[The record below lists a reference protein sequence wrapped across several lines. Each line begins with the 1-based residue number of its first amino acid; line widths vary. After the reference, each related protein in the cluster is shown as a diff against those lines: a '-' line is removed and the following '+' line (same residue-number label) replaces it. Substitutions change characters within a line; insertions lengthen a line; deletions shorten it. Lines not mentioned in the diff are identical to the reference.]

1 MQIKELNT
9 EQFRDLIRE
18 TVAEV
23 LDEYIDP
30 DEGKTIKI
38 SVIERLSQQTETIP
52 AAEAM
57 QKLGIVHFERK
68 QSQKRQLHSHRIKI
82 VSNCIK
88 IL

>member
-18 TVAEV
+18 MVAEV

-30 DEGKTIKI
+30 DEGKTVKA
-38 SVIERLSQQTETIP
+38 SVIERLSKQTKTIP

-57 QKLGIVHFERK
+57 QKIGI
-68 QSQKRQLHSHRIKI
+68 
-82 VSNCIK
+82 NW
-88 IL
+88 

>member
-18 TVAEV
+18 TVTEI

-30 DEGKTIKI
+30 DEGKTVKA
-38 SVIERLSQQTETIP
+38 SVIERLSQHTETIP

-57 QKLGIVHFERK
+57 RQIGINWDE
-68 QSQKRQLHSHRIKI
+68 L
-82 VSNCIK
+82 
-88 IL
+88 

>member
-1 MQIKELNT
+1 MQIQELNT

-30 DEGKTIKI
+30 DEGKTVKA

-57 QKLGIVHFERK
+57 QKLGI
-68 QSQKRQLHSHRIKI
+68 
-82 VSNCIK
+82 NW
-88 IL
+88 

>member
-30 DEGKTIKI
+30 DEGKTVKT

-57 QKLGIVHFERK
+57 QKLGINWE
-68 QSQKRQLHSHRIKI
+68 
-82 VSNCIK
+82 
-88 IL
+88 

>member
-9 EQFRDLIRE
+9 EQVRDLIRE
-18 TVAEV
+18 TVAEI

-30 DEGKTIKI
+30 DEGKTVKA

-57 QKLGIVHFERK
+57 REIGINWDE
-68 QSQKRQLHSHRIKI
+68 L
-82 VSNCIK
+82 
-88 IL
+88 

>member
-30 DEGKTIKI
+30 DEGKTVKA

-52 AAEAM
+52 AAEVM
-57 QKLGIVHFERK
+57 QKLGINWE
-68 QSQKRQLHSHRIKI
+68 
-82 VSNCIK
+82 
-88 IL
+88 

>member
-1 MQIKELNT
+1 VQIKELDT
-9 EQFRDLIRE
+9 EQFRNLIRE

-30 DEGKTIKI
+30 DEGKTVKA

-57 QKLGIVHFERK
+57 RQIGINWDE
-68 QSQKRQLHSHRIKI
+68 L
-82 VSNCIK
+82 
-88 IL
+88 

>member
-30 DEGKTIKI
+30 DEGKTVKA

-57 QKLGIVHFERK
+57 QKLGI
-68 QSQKRQLHSHRIKI
+68 
-82 VSNCIK
+82 NW
-88 IL
+88 

>member
-30 DEGKTIKI
+30 DEGKTVKA

-57 QKLGIVHFERK
+57 QKLGINWE
-68 QSQKRQLHSHRIKI
+68 
-82 VSNCIK
+82 
-88 IL
+88 

>member
-30 DEGKTIKI
+30 DKGKTVKA

-57 QKLGIVHFERK
+57 QKLGINWE
-68 QSQKRQLHSHRIKI
+68 
-82 VSNCIK
+82 
-88 IL
+88 

>member
-1 MQIKELNT
+1 VQINELNT

-30 DEGKTIKI
+30 DEGKTVKASI
-38 SVIERLSQQTETIP
+38 IESLSKQTETIP

-57 QKLGIVHFERK
+57 RQIGINWDE
-68 QSQKRQLHSHRIKI
+68 L
-82 VSNCIK
+82 
-88 IL
+88 

>member
-23 LDEYIDP
+23 LDEYIAP
-30 DEGKTIKI
+30 DEGKTVKA
-38 SVIERLSQQTETIP
+38 SVIERLSKQTETIP

-57 QKLGIVHFERK
+57 QKIGI
-68 QSQKRQLHSHRIKI
+68 
-82 VSNCIK
+82 NW
-88 IL
+88 

>member
-1 MQIKELNT
+1 VQIQELNT

-30 DEGKTIKI
+30 DEGKTVKA

-57 QKLGIVHFERK
+57 QKLGI
-68 QSQKRQLHSHRIKI
+68 
-82 VSNCIK
+82 NW
-88 IL
+88 

>member
-30 DEGKTIKI
+30 DEGKTIKT
-38 SVIERLSQQTETIP
+38 L
-52 AAEAM
+52 
-57 QKLGIVHFERK
+57 
-68 QSQKRQLHSHRIKI
+68 
-82 VSNCIK
+82 
-88 IL
+88 

>member
-9 EQFRDLIRE
+9 EQCRDLIRE

-30 DEGKTIKI
+30 DEGKTVKA
-38 SVIERLSQQTETIP
+38 SVIERLSQHTDTIP

-57 QKLGIVHFERK
+57 QKLGI
-68 QSQKRQLHSHRIKI
+68 SW
-82 VSNCIK
+82 
-88 IL
+88 

>member
-23 LDEYIDP
+23 LNEYIDP
-30 DEGKTIKI
+30 DEGKTLKA
-38 SVIERLSQQTETIP
+38 SVIERLSKQTETIP

-57 QKLGIVHFERK
+57 QKIGI
-68 QSQKRQLHSHRIKI
+68 
-82 VSNCIK
+82 NW
-88 IL
+88 

>member
-1 MQIKELNT
+1 VQIKELNT

-30 DEGKTIKI
+30 DEGKTVKA

-57 QKLGIVHFERK
+57 QKLGINWE
-68 QSQKRQLHSHRIKI
+68 
-82 VSNCIK
+82 
-88 IL
+88 

>member
-9 EQFRDLIRE
+9 EQFSDLIRE

-30 DEGKTIKI
+30 DKGKTVKA

-57 QKLGIVHFERK
+57 QKLGINWE
-68 QSQKRQLHSHRIKI
+68 
-82 VSNCIK
+82 
-88 IL
+88 

>member
-30 DEGKTIKI
+30 DEGKTVKA
-38 SVIERLSQQTETIP
+38 SVIERLSKQTKTIP

-57 QKLGIVHFERK
+57 QKLGINWE
-68 QSQKRQLHSHRIKI
+68 
-82 VSNCIK
+82 
-88 IL
+88 

>member
-18 TVAEV
+18 TVTEV

-30 DEGKTIKI
+30 DEGKTVKA
-38 SVIERLSQQTETIP
+38 SVIERLSQQTNTIP

-57 QKLGIVHFERK
+57 RQIGINWDE
-68 QSQKRQLHSHRIKI
+68 L
-82 VSNCIK
+82 
-88 IL
+88 

>member
-1 MQIKELNT
+1 VQIKELNT

-30 DEGKTIKI
+30 DEGKTVKA
-38 SVIERLSQQTETIP
+38 SVIERLLQHTETIP

-57 QKLGIVHFERK
+57 RQIGI
-68 QSQKRQLHSHRIKI
+68 
-82 VSNCIK
+82 NW
-88 IL
+88 

>member
-30 DEGKTIKI
+30 DEGKTVKA
-38 SVIERLSQQTETIP
+38 SVI
-52 AAEAM
+52 
-57 QKLGIVHFERK
+57 
-68 QSQKRQLHSHRIKI
+68 
-82 VSNCIK
+82 
-88 IL
+88 